1 MFSYES
7 YIEIVVNIW
16 DMDSKKKKYFSCD
29 HNETRVE
36 IRTVYCKQFQKII
49 IINWAFK
56 LNFKFI
62 FLPPYSGGKK
72 YLKKPLITIQTTW
85 IIPLSASD
93 SQEYTAILRL
103 ERTFLLNPINAIY
116 VSLPVLTYLHLLLRK

>member
-16 DMDSKKKKYFSCD
+16 DMDSKKKKNFSCD